1 MAQPFH
7 IRDVRLP
14 ADKAA
19 CVSFIDGLQK
29 YEHVLEPDRRIDA
42 KVGEEYYAV
51 LMKRVAENKGRIFVV
66 ESNGEAVGWAVFVV
80 DSLELYIVDEQRT
93 CGYVAELYLK
103 ESMRGSGAGKALLA
117 ACEAEARKHGLKHLM
132 IGVLDK
138 NARAA
143 KVYDA
148 AGFSPYSL
156 QLRKYL

>member
-7 IRDVRLP
+7 IRDVDLP
-14 ADKAA
+14 ADKTA

-29 YEHVLEPDRRIDA
+29 YEHALEPDRRIDV

-51 LMKRVAENKGRIFVV
+51 LMKRVAENKGRIFIV
-66 ESNGEAVGWAVFVV
+66 EANGEAVGWAVFVV
-80 DSLELYIVDEQRT
+80 DSLELYIVEEERT
-93 CGYVAELYLK
+93 CGYVAELYLD
-103 ESMRGSGAGKALLA
+103 ENMRGSGAGKALLA
-117 ACEAEARKHGLKHLM
+117 ACETEARSHGLKHLM

-143 KVYDA
+143 KVYGA

>member
-1 MAQPFH
+1 MAQPFR
-7 IRDVRLP
+7 IRDVDLP

-19 CVSFIDGLQK
+19 CVSFIDGLQN
-29 YEHVLEPDRRIDA
+29 YEHALEPDRRIDA

-51 LMKRVAENKGRIFVV
+51 LMKRVTENKGRIFIV

-80 DSLELYIVDEQRT
+80 DSLELYIVEDERT
-93 CGYVAELYLK
+93 CGYVAELYLN
-103 ESMRGSGAGKALLA
+103 ENMRGSGAGKALLA

-132 IGVLDK
+132 IGVLGK
-138 NARAA
+138 NARAV
-143 KVYDA
+143 KVYAA